1 MAWYD
6 EAADAVRKKRDEAR
20 RAAEDKAR
28 QFDNW
33 KREQQRA
40 AEERARQFQNWQREQ
55 QRAAQERARAAQQA
69 AAEKTRQLQRAAQ
82 ERARA
87 AQQAAQR
94 AAKTVTKQVGHVVNP
109 IAGEIAMRAKDLAN
123 SKAVKQ
129 AGDAIGDGLRSFDKN
144 VIQPVST
151 SKALKTIQGKAQQAA
166 DYVGDEVRN
175 IPGSLKNMA
184 QASQDPERRGSF
196 LPLFTKKIPDAVG
209 DVIRGTARMGE
220 GLVTADGGQIMSG
233 LKTLG
238 RGTWDGVKHTGLG
251 TAEVLGRM
259 FGQGPSGSYTQ
270 GAGKGGTQEQREA
283 EEAARNKGVV
293 PQTPEQKETLD
304 KLKEYGADA
313 WDYFKDAM
321 RTVYEEGIK
330 PGFDNIEVKTA
341 RSRYGDVARPEEI
354 EVFRR
359 AERAG
364 DEKLKDI
371 LKAQWQYRQKFPGR
385 DYSEDFMNGTVY
397 QK

>member
-1 MAWYD
+1 MALFKLPNLKQTTKKASN
-6 EAADAVRKKRDEAR
+6 AADKLSKFIQKPGNPIPWVLNPNYKQIVKPATPASKPAPKKKGLLDSLGDNLRSAG
-20 RAAEDKAR
+20 RAIDKA
-28 QFDNW
+28 
-33 KREQQRA
+33 
-40 AEERARQFQNWQREQ
+40 
-55 QRAAQERARAAQQA
+55 
-69 AAEKTRQLQRAAQ
+69 
-82 ERARA
+82 
-87 AQQAAQR
+87 
-94 AAKTVTKQVGHVVNP
+94 VTQP
-109 IAGEIAMRAKDLAN
+109 IAKEIKHIVQPVAGEVAMRAKDLAN

>member
-1 MAWYD
+1 MALFKLPNLKQTTKKASN
-6 EAADAVRKKRDEAR
+6 AADKLSKFIQKPGNPIPWVLNPNYKQIVKPATPASKPAPKKKGLLDSLGDNLRSAG
-20 RAAEDKAR
+20 RAIDKA
-28 QFDNW
+28 
-33 KREQQRA
+33 
-40 AEERARQFQNWQREQ
+40 
-55 QRAAQERARAAQQA
+55 
-69 AAEKTRQLQRAAQ
+69 
-82 ERARA
+82 
-87 AQQAAQR
+87 
-94 AAKTVTKQVGHVVNP
+94 VTQP
-109 IAGEIAMRAKDLAN
+109 IAKEIKHIVQPVAGEVAMRAKDLAN

-304 KLKEYGADA
+304 KLQKYEQST
-313 WDYFKDAM
+313 WDKVQDVLKSVFD
-321 RTVYEEGIK
+321 EGIK
-330 PGFDNIEVKTA
+330 PGFDSIEVKTA